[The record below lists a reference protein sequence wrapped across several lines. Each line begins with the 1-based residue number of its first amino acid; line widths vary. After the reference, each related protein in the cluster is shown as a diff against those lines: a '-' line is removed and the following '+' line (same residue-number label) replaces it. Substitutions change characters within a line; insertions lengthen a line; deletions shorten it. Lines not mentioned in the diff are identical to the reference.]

1 MKLTQY
7 FATREGAMREN
18 NFSRYIIVLLAVAIV
33 VMAWALSTKQQTV
46 VLVPPT
52 LSEKVE
58 LSGSTVSDPYK
69 TSWGLFF
76 ATLLGNVT
84 PRSAEYVQ
92 ENISKYAHPNA
103 YKLLLEQIT
112 AQTELIETDK
122 LTIQFT
128 PTTVFYAP
136 AIDRVVVTGEYVLRG
151 LRDAEQRML
160 RTYELGIDVKNYM
173 VSLSSI
179 VAYEGPWVPDRD
191 LKEELARQEE
201 ARKAREAKARAAAS
215 QEK

>member
-1 MKLTQY
+1 MKFKDY
-7 FATREGAMREN
+7 FSTRDGALREN
-18 NFSRYIIVLLAVAIV
+18 HFSRYIIVLLAVAIV
-33 VMAWALSTKQQTV
+33 VMAMALSTKQQTV

-52 LSEKVE
+52 LSDRVE
-58 LSGSTVSDPYK
+58 LTDSTASDPYK

-92 ENISKYAHPNA
+92 ENISRYAHPNA
-103 YKLLLEQIT
+103 YKVLVDQI
-112 AQTELIETDK
+112 AEQTELIETDR
-122 LTIQFT
+122 LTVQFT

-151 LRDAEQRML
+151 LRDSEQRMI
-160 RTYELGIDVKNYM
+160 RTYELGVDVKNYL
-173 VSLSSI
+173 VSLSSVI
-179 VAYEGPWVPDRD
+179 AYEGPWVPDRD

-201 ARKAREAKARAAAS
+201 ARKAREAKAKAAAS